1 MIGDPAEGRSVDIGD
16 TRLWVLELGRGY
28 PLIML
33 HGGPGLDHTQFRPW
47 MDPLADRFRLL
58 YVDQRSQGR
67 SDPADRGTW
76 TIGHLTADVTALA
89 SALELERYAV
99 LGHSFGSFVALRHA
113 AEQGSAS
120 HYVLIG
126 CAPATRWLDLIER
139 NLAAME
145 PAVLRERISA
155 AWDRE
160 ADVRTITDYR
170 RLLIDQL
177 PFHFADLEGEAYRSF
192 VDLAVSR
199 MRLTPDVLRTFVNED
214 DDPIEVEDRLR
225 EIGAPVLVI
234 AAEFDRVTVS
244 EAGWAIAE
252 AVPNGEC
259 VLLKDAGH
267 MMFVENP
274 EAVHRAITG
283 FFDRFP
289 AS

>member
-1 MIGDPAEGRSVDIGD
+1 VIGDPADGRSVDIGD

-67 SDPADRGTW
+67 SDPADQGTW

-89 SALELERYAV
+89 SALELERFAV

-113 AEQGSAS
+113 VEHGTAS

-126 CAPATRWLDLIER
+126 CAPAMRWLDGVER

-145 PAVLRERISA
+145 PASLRQRITA

-160 ADVRTITDYR
+160 ADVRTITDHR

-177 PFHFADLEGEAYRSF
+177 PFHFADPEGEACRSF

-214 DDPIEVEDRLR
+214 DDLIEVEDLLR
-225 EIGAPVLVI
+225 GIAAPVLVI

-267 MMFVENP
+267 MMFVEKP